1 MNDLRYALRL
11 IRQHP
16 WFSFAIIATIALG
29 IGVNTTVFT
38 LVNAVLFKPL
48 PFSGGDRL
56 VLVAASQP
64 SQGRQ
69 FFPVSYPDIADIRQ
83 NAAALERVEAFSQS
97 AFVISEQGNPPDR
110 VSGARITPGLFAML
124 EVQPVLGR
132 TFTEG
137 DAKAGAPV
145 VVLLSHGVWK
155 DRYALD
161 KNVVGRQVRLNET
174 PATIIGVMPDGFKF
188 PNNEAAWTLALP
200 GERAENRAARD
211 FTIVAKRIPGASQ
224 AETQAQLE
232 VVAQRLAQQHP
243 ASHNDISLRVQTFHQ
258 AMNGGPIRL
267 VFLLMLGAVGFVLLI
282 ACANVANMLLSRAI
296 GRGREMSIRTA
307 LGASRRRVIRQLLT
321 ECVVLSMIGSL
332 AGLVFAAGGVTWF
345 ANAVSNVG
353 KPYWITFEMD
363 WVVLGYFTAV
373 SVLAGLIFGLAPA
386 LQAARV
392 DINESLKDG
401 ARGSDGR
408 RGGYLSFALVV
419 FQFALAV
426 VLLCGAG
433 LMVRS
438 FLHAYNEYA
447 NIPAAEIQLARV
459 GLPQSRY
466 ATPELRRGFH
476 EKLYPRLR
484 ALPGVQSVSQ
494 TSNPIGGG
502 ANGWRVEVPGQTV
515 TTNGQRPAASV
526 LIVGAGYLKTLGM
539 ALLRGREFDENDGGE
554 GKEFAVVTQAFAS
567 KFFPG
572 EDAIGKRIRFHAAN
586 QPKAWMTIIGIAP
599 EFRQFGGPASAP
611 QDPLAF
617 VPYRFEPQSGSFL
630 TIRGQITAAAIR
642 AEVARLDGELPVS
655 NTETLAE
662 FFERSNWHLRVF
674 GTLFSVF
681 AMLAL
686 GMAAMGIY
694 AVIAHSIGRRTKEIG
709 VRLAL
714 GADRWTIL
722 RLVAG
727 RGLLQLGLGVSIG
740 LAGAIFGCRLMGP
753 LLQGVSP
760 NDPLTFGI
768 VITGLLTAGLS
779 ACAIPS
785 RKAAALDPLS
795 ALRYE

>member
-1 MNDLRYALRL
+1 MNDLRYAFRL

-16 WFSFAIIATIALG
+16 WFSLAIIATIALG

-48 PFSGGDRL
+48 PFPGGDRL
-56 VLVAASQP
+56 VLIAASQP
-64 SQGRQ
+64 SQGRD
-69 FFPVSYPDIADIRQ
+69 FFPMSYPDIGDVRA
-83 NAAALERVEAFSQS
+83 NTSALERVEAYSQS
-97 AFVISEQGNPPDR
+97 GFVISEQGNPPDR
-110 VSGARITPGLFAML
+110 VSGARVTAGLLAML
-124 EVQPVLGR
+124 EVQPVIGR
-132 TFTEG
+132 TFTAD
-137 DAKAGAPV
+137 DAKAGAPAV
-145 VVLLSHGVWK
+145 LLLSHGVWK

-161 KNVVGRQVRLNET
+161 RNVIGRQVRLNET

-188 PNNEAAWTLALP
+188 PNNEDAWTPALP
-200 GERAENRAARD
+200 GERTENRATRE
-211 FTIVAKRIPGASQ
+211 FTIVAKRRPGVSQ
-224 AETQAQLE
+224 AETQAQVD
-232 VVAQRLAQQHP
+232 VVAQRLAQQFP
-243 ASHNDISLRVQTFHQ
+243 GSHKDTNLRVQTFHQ

-296 GRGREMSIRTA
+296 GRGREISIRTA
-307 LGASRRRVIRQLLT
+307 LGASRWRVVRQLLT
-321 ECVVLSMIGSL
+321 ESVALSVIGGLGGL
-332 AGLVFAAGGVTWF
+332 ALASAGVRWF
-345 ANAVSNVG
+345 TNAVSNVG

-363 WVVLGYFTAV
+363 WVVLSYFSAV
-373 SVLAGLIFGLAPA
+373 SVLAGVIFGLAPA

-392 DINESLKDG
+392 DVNESLKDG

-438 FLHAYNEYA
+438 FFKAYDEYS
-447 NIPAAEIQLARV
+447 NIPAEDIFLARL

-466 ATPELRRGFH
+466 ATPESRRVFY

-484 ALPGVQSVSQ
+484 ALPGVTSVSQ
-494 TSNPIGGG
+494 TSNPIGAGS
-502 ANGWRVEVPGQTV
+502 NGWRVEVPGQTV
-515 TTNGQRPAASV
+515 ATNEQRPAASV
-526 LIVGAGYLKTLGM
+526 LVVGPDYLKTIGM
-539 ALLRGREFDENDGGE
+539 SLLRGREFNDTDGGE
-554 GKEFAVVTQAFAS
+554 GKEFVVVSDTFAA

-572 EDAIGKRIRFHAAN
+572 EDAIGKRVRFYSAN
-586 QPKAWMTIIGIAP
+586 QPKAWMTVIGIARDY
-599 EFRQFGGPASAP
+599 RQISGPASAP

-617 VPYRFEPQSGSFL
+617 VPYRFEPQGGSFL
-630 TIRGQITAAAIR
+630 TIRGQRTATAVR
-642 AEVARLDGELPVS
+642 AEVAQLDGELPLA
-655 NTETLAE
+655 NTGTLAE
-662 FFERSNWHLRVF
+662 FFERSRWYLRVF
-674 GTLFSVF
+674 GTLFTVF
-681 AMLAL
+681 AVLAL
-686 GMAAMGIY
+686 GMAALGIY

-727 RGLLQLGLGVSIG
+727 RGLLQLGLGLSIG
-740 LAGAIFGCRLMGP
+740 LAGAIFACRLMGP
-753 LLQGVSP
+753 LLQGVAP
-760 NDPLTFGI
+760 NDPLTFGV
-768 VITGLLTAGLS
+768 VIAGLLTAGLS
-779 ACAIPS
+779 ACAIPA
-785 RKAAALDPLS
+785 RKAAALDPLT

>member
-1 MNDLRYALRL
+1 MHDLRYALRL
-11 IRQHP
+11 VGQHP
-16 WFSFAIIATIALG
+16 WFSLAIIATIALG

-48 PFSGGDRL
+48 PFPGGDRL
-56 VLVAASQP
+56 VLIAASQP
-64 SQGRQ
+64 SQGRE
-69 FFPVSYPDIADIRQ
+69 FFPISYPDIADIRQ
-83 NAAALERVEAFSQS
+83 NAPALERIEAYSQS
-97 AFVISEQGNPPDR
+97 PFIISEQGNPPDR
-110 VSGARITPGLFAML
+110 ISGARITPGLFAML
-124 EVQPVLGR
+124 EVQPVIGR
-132 TFTEG
+132 AYTA
-137 DAKAGAPV
+137 DDSKAGAPA
-145 VVLLSHGVWK
+145 VLLLSYGVWK
-155 DRYALD
+155 DRYSLD
-161 KNVVGRQVRLNET
+161 RNVIGRPVRLNDV

-188 PNNEAAWTLALP
+188 PNNEDAWTVALP
-200 GERAENRAARD
+200 GERMENRAARD
-211 FTIVAKRIPGASQ
+211 FTIVAKRKPGASQ
-224 AETQAQLE
+224 PETQAQLD
-232 VVAQRLAQQHP
+232 VVAQRLAQQFP
-243 ASHNDISLRVQTFHQ
+243 GSHKDTGLRVQTFHQ

-296 GRGREMSIRTA
+296 GRGREISIRTA
-307 LGASRRRVIRQLLT
+307 LGASRSRVIRQLLT
-321 ECVVLSMIGSL
+321 ESVVLSMIGGT
-332 AGLVFAAGGVTWF
+332 AGLALSSAGVQWF
-345 ANAVSNVG
+345 SNAVSNVG

-363 WVVLGYFTAV
+363 WVVLTYFTAV

-438 FLHAYNEYA
+438 FFNAYDEYA
-447 NIPAAEIQLARV
+447 KIPASEIFLARV

-466 ATPELRRGFH
+466 ATPESRRLFYD
-476 EKLYPRLR
+476 KLYTRLR
-484 ALPGVQSVSQ
+484 AMPGVTAVSQ

-515 TTNGQRPAASV
+515 AANEQRPAASI
-526 LIVGAGYLKTLGM
+526 LIVGPGYLKTLGM
-539 ALLRGREFDENDGGE
+539 TLLRGREFNDTDGAEGE
-554 GKEFAVVTQAFAS
+554 EFAVVTQAFAT

-572 EDAIGKRIRFHAAN
+572 EDAIGKRVRFHAGN
-586 QPKAWMTIIGIAP
+586 QAKAWMTIIGIAP
-599 EFRQFGGPASAP
+599 DYRQLNGPASAP

-617 VPYRFEPQSGSFL
+617 VPYRFEPQGGSFL
-630 TIRGQITAAAIR
+630 TIRGKRTAAAIR
-642 AEVARLDGELPVS
+642 AEVALLDGELPLS
-655 NTETLAE
+655 NTGTLAE
-662 FFERSNWHLRVF
+662 SLERGRWYLRVF
-674 GTLFSVF
+674 GTLFTVF
-681 AMLAL
+681 AALAL
-686 GMAAMGIY
+686 GMAALGIY

-727 RGLLQLGLGVSIG
+727 RGLLQLGLGLSIG
-740 LAGAIFGCRLMGP
+740 LTGAVFATRLMGP

-768 VITGLLTAGLS
+768 VVTGLLSAGLA
-779 ACAIPS
+779 ACAIPA